1 MVAMINDPYAVP
13 DLRAFFT
20 LGRDLVVLQ
29 LQSKPGWIMP
39 PMHGMHGF
47 VHDFVIVSRD
57 LTATCRFRAPTRR
70 DLQLQHRL

>member
-1 MVAMINDPYAVP
+1 MVDMINDPCAVP

-20 LGRDLVVLQ
+20 LRFDLVVLQ

-39 PMHGMHGF
+39 PMHEMHGF
-47 VHDFVIVSRD
+47 LHDFVIVSKD